1 MNRRLTTALLAPAL
15 AGILAVSGCSSA
27 KHSSSPTS
35 LPPIP
40 PKTATSEPDGGATA
54 TTRGDTS
61 ATSVPTSV
69 PNDITARRNVTIRSC
84 AAAPGGWA
92 AAGTASN
99 PTTSHVTYRITI
111 FFTTS
116 QATVEGF
123 GATTVAVGP
132 AQTSSWTVT
141 ADIPVVDARSQCVLR
156 GVGLS

>member
-15 AGILAVSGCSSA
+15 AGILAVASCSSA

-40 PKTATSEPDGGATA
+40 PKTATSEPNGSATA
-54 TTRGDTS
+54 TTRDDTS

-84 AAAPGGWA
+84 AAAPGGWT

-99 PTTSHVTYRITI
+99 PTTSQVTYRITI
-111 FFTTS
+111 FFTS
-116 QATVEGF
+116 SHATVEGF
-123 GATTVAVGP
+123 GATTVTVGTG
-132 AQTSSWTVT
+132 QVSSWTVT
-141 ADIPVVDARSQCVLR
+141 TDISVPDPRSQCVLR

>member
-1 MNRRLTTALLAPAL
+1 MNRRLTMALLTPVL

-27 KHSSSPTS
+27 KHGSSATS
-35 LPPIP
+35 LPPTTRQ
-40 PKTATSEPDGGATA
+40 TATSEPNGGATA

-69 PNDITARRNVTIRSC
+69 PNDITARRNVAVRSC
-84 AAAPGGWA
+84 AAAPGGWS

-99 PTTSHVTYRITI
+99 PTTSQVTYRITI
-111 FFTTS
+111 FFTSS

-123 GATTVAVGP
+123 GDATVTVGP
-132 AQTSSWTVT
+132 GQMSSWTVT
-141 ADIPVVDARSQCVLR
+141 TAIPVADSRSQCVLR